1 MLYII
6 SIPICGEQTGN
17 KLKLQPLILPSTG
30 HARDLGDAQLQPR
43 GSRRLTCL
51 DLPRDPVPRR
61 LSHLSLLGD
70 PSARDPRKSTCLKLP
85 RDLVSER
92 LSCLNLLRDPP
103 VWWWGVGRRAP
114 GGQNALTCPGIW
126 SSKGCHAS
134 TCSGICQSRSPRK
147 AICLD
152 LPKDSVSRRLS
163 CLSLPEDLHPDPGT
177 PCSQVATVL
186 GRISFRKTHP

>member
-1 MLYII
+1 MI
-6 SIPICGEQTGN
+6 SVPICSEQTGRVKITPN
-17 KLKLQPLILPSTG
+17 TG
-30 HARDLGDAQLQPR
+30 HAGDLGDAQLQSGGP
-43 GSRRLTCL
+43 RRLTCL
-51 DLPRDPVPRR
+51 DLPRD
-61 LSHLSLLGD
+61 
-70 PSARDPRKSTCLKLP
+70 
-85 RDLVSER
+85 LVLER

-114 GGQNALTCPGIW
+114 GGQNALTCLGIW